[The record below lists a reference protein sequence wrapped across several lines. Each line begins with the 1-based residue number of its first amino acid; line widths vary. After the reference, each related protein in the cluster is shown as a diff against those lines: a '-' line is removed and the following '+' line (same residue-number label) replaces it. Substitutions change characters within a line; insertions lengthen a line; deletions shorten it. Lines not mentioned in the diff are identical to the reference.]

1 MERRVPWWH
10 PWCWALLLLLLQQA
24 RQGSAHLPPEP
35 NPIRCSGCPYFLDT
49 PTHLITAVGAA
60 ANLTCGVRMLGDRQV
75 SWIRR
80 RDLHVLTTASYTY
93 TTDSRFRAIHA
104 RKSPYWV
111 LRIDSPTVN
120 DSGVY
125 ECQVSAQ
132 PKISRRFHLSVVVP
146 RATIAGTSAVFMKAG
161 SDINITCIITG
172 ASKATPV
179 TWYHITPQS
188 RSTIME
194 ELNSGTRGG
203 VQLVTDRRAGT
214 SWLLVTQATWRDAG
228 NYTCAP
234 AHATPASVSVH
245 ILDEKTPAA
254 MQPDLQASPGAPAS
268 PSSSSSLLLLFFLL
282 LLLFRS
288 LFLHLRSSSWL
299 PRTLLPLAQPRLR
312 SQIILQNHKLPLL
325 LVLEL

>member
-1 MERRVPWWH
+1 MIR
-10 PWCWALLLLLLQQA
+10 
-24 RQGSAHLPPEP
+24 SAHLPAEP
-35 NPIRCSGCPYFLDT
+35 NPIRCPGCPYFLDT
-49 PTHLITAVGAA
+49 PTHLVTAVGAA

-111 LRIDSPTVN
+111 LRIDNPTVN

-132 PKISRRFHLSVVVP
+132 PKIYRRFHLSVVVP
-146 RATIAGTSAVFMKAG
+146 RATIVGTSAVFMKAG

-179 TWYHITPQS
+179 TWYHPHPG
-188 RSTIME
+188 STIME

-245 ILDEKTPAA
+245 ILDVY
-254 MQPDLQASPGAPAS
+254 DLFK
-268 PSSSSSLLLLFFLL
+268 LTLD
-282 LLLFRS
+282 
-288 LFLHLRSSSWL
+288 
-299 PRTLLPLAQPRLR
+299 RTRDHGPV
-312 SQIILQNHKLPLL
+312 IGLQDFSYCFIFNR
-325 LVLEL
+325 